1 MKYLFIVLSLIITI
15 SVIVYGYLNFN
26 SINQEKNK
34 KIQFLQDRISIMKQF
49 DQVRI
54 KYEDSKINKLTN
66 LVDFKNNITDLK
78 ILSNKLI
85 LFVPNGVC
93 HLCYEG
99 FYSDLQN
106 MSKVCGKDNFAI
118 LVPQARLRELKGELG
133 NINSKLLNIIFGVNL
148 KTCGLELGNKHLIFL
163 FYLDKNIDTHNLY
176 IINKNIPETTKA
188 YTEII
193 AKKYF

>member
-93 HLCYEG
+93 HL
-99 FYSDLQN
+99 L
-106 MSKVCGKDNFAI
+106 
-118 LVPQARLRELKGELG
+118 
-133 NINSKLLNIIFGVNL
+133 
-148 KTCGLELGNKHLIFL
+148 
-163 FYLDKNIDTHNLY
+163 
-176 IINKNIPETTKA
+176 
-188 YTEII
+188 
-193 AKKYF
+193 